1 MFALAVAL
9 HLALAA
15 PPVAPIGLVPQLD
28 PGPFQGREL
37 LASSVGV
44 LAGDALVIGGAYE
57 ALQLFASGAFQ
68 PTAANFR
75 TTAYA
80 VGAAALV
87 VPPLTAVLLT
97 RLARAD
103 PAYGAVWKAILLAFA
118 GQVVALSAGYL
129 AYPKFWVVLPVQL
142 VAIGVGTSLGLHWG
156 HRPQALMR
164 APHAARKPAEP
175 PPAARAPIC
184 PDPALVTVAAAG

>member
-37 LASSVGV
+37 VASSVGV
-44 LAGDALVIGGAYE
+44 LAGDALLIGGAYE
-57 ALQLFASGAFQ
+57 VLQLFASGAFQ
-68 PTAANFR
+68 PTAVNFR
-75 TTAYA
+75 TAAYA
-80 VGAAALV
+80 FGAAALV
-87 VPPLTAVLLT
+87 LPPLTAVFFT
-97 RLARAD
+97 RLVRAD

-142 VAIGVGTSLGLHWG
+142 IAIGVGTSVGLHWG
-156 HRPQALMR
+156 HRPQALLR
-164 APHAARKPAEP
+164 TPNVAREPGEP
-175 PPAARAPIC
+175 PPAARTPIC
-184 PDPALVTVAAAG
+184 PDPALATVAAGG